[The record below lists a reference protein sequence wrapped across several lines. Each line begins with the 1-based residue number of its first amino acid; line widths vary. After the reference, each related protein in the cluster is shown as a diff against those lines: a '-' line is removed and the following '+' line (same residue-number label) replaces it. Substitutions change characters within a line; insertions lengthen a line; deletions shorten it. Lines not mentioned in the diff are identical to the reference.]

1 MSVQSLS
8 TLQNIRIK
16 IRRLTRSPSTAQ
28 LTDAQIDDYVNN
40 FYLFDF
46 PEELRTKTL
55 DGTFTFYSQPF
66 IEEYSQ
72 VTDPSL
78 SDTALFEFL
87 QRFTSFG
94 PPAYCQGRP
103 LVWTQSM
110 AEINAMFPQQM
121 ITQVIGTG
129 NDFITAFNGTLD
141 PANVPVMA
149 NTVVISSIDAN
160 GQGITAVDKPSLS
173 TSAPNAGYY
182 NPYGFLYSPNDFTT
196 PIGNINYV
204 TGVFDVTF
212 PVAPAA
218 AAPVTA
224 QIQPYQPTIPSTIYF
239 DGQSFHLRPVP
250 NRVYEITMKAQLIP
264 TQLMD
269 TANNPLIYQWWQY
282 IAYGAA
288 IKVLQDRLD
297 LDTVQLLM
305 PEFKRQEHLVERST
319 ITQLS
324 SQRSSTIYSQ
334 NGWFNGLNWNGYNN
348 NGNG

>member
-8 TLQNIRIK
+8 TLQNIRVK

-28 LTDAQIDDYVNN
+28 LTDQQIDDYINS

-66 IEEYSQ
+66 IEEYAQ
-72 VTDPSL
+72 VIDPSV

-110 AEINAMFPQQM
+110 AEFNAMYPQQM

-129 NDFITAFNGTLD
+129 NGFNPDFAGSLD
-141 PANVPVMA
+141 PANVPLIA
-149 NTVVISSIDAN
+149 GTVVISSIDSL
-160 GQGITAVDKPSLS
+160 GQGITVVDKP
-173 TSAPNAGYY
+173 TIAGSGPSRGYQNPFGYLY
-182 NPYGFLYSPNDFTT
+182 NPNDFAD
-196 PIGNINYV
+196 PIGTINYI
-204 TGVFDVTF
+204 TGEYVVVL
-212 PVAPAA
+212 PAYPAA

-224 QIQPYQPTIPSTIYF
+224 QIQPYQPAIPSTIYF
-239 DGQSFHLRPVP
+239 DGQAFHLRPVP
-250 NRVYEITMKAQLIP
+250 DKVYQITMSAQMLP

-269 TANNPLIYQWWQY
+269 QAENPLIYQWWQY
-282 IAYGAA
+282 VAYGAA

-319 ITQLS
+319 IVQLS
-324 SQRSSTIYSQ
+324 SQRAQTIYNQ
-334 NGWFNGLNWNGYNN
+334 NGLWNGFNGYNN
-348 NGNG
+348 NNGNY

>member
-8 TLQNIRIK
+8 TLQNIRVK

-28 LTDAQIDDYVNN
+28 LTDQQIDDYINS

-55 DGTFTFYSQPF
+55 DGTFSFYSQPF
-66 IEEYSQ
+66 IEEYAQ
-72 VTDPSL
+72 TTNQAL
-78 SDTALFEFL
+78 SNTALFEFL

-110 AEINAMFPQQM
+110 AEFNAMYPQQM
-121 ITQVIGTG
+121 VTQVIGTG
-129 NDFITAFNGTLD
+129 DGFITDFAGSID

-149 NTVVISSIDAN
+149 GTIVISSIDAN
-160 GQGITAVDKPSLS
+160 GQGITVVDRPVLS
-173 TSAPNAGYY
+173 TSTPNAGYY
-182 NPYGFLYSPNDFTT
+182 NPYGYLYAPNDFNT
-196 PIGNINYV
+196 ILGNINYIDG
-204 TGVFDVTF
+204 TFDVIM

-224 QIQPYQPTIPSTIYF
+224 QVQPYQPTIPSAIYF
-239 DGQSFHLRPVP
+239 DGQAFHLRPVP
-250 NRVYEITMKAQLIP
+250 DKVYQITMSAQMLP

-269 TANNPLIYQWWQY
+269 QADNPLIYQWWQY
-282 IAYGAA
+282 VAYGAA

-319 ITQLS
+319 IVQLS
-324 SQRSSTIYSQ
+324 SQRAQTIYNQ
-334 NGWFNGLNWNGYNN
+334 NGLWSGANGYNN
-348 NGNG
+348 NNGNY